1 MEIRRIVRQLKAL
14 ADEGRMVLFLILCR
28 EECCVCELEA
38 ITGWEQSRIS
48 HQLRLLRLS
57 GLVESRREGKYVIYF
72 VPERIKEDELFR
84 AIYHRA
90 ELPSEIVDKIRFV
103 KSLRMRESG
112 ETEASRGAMANG

>member
-1 MEIRRIVRQLKAL
+1 
-14 ADEGRMVLFLILCR
+14 MVLFLILCR